1 METGPHDLRTSTRGD
16 RECFDDRGSFDE
28 IAQRHRATLH
38 HLARRLAPIGV
49 EPEDIVQES
58 LIRAYRAFHQFRGDC
73 SLQSWL
79 YRITLNVIHS
89 QRTRRAADPLARLA
103 AVGSDDTSAIEAI
116 PSHEDPER
124 AFVVRR
130 AVAQALAAL
139 PRPSREILVL
149 RHLRGLEYAEIA
161 AMTGAPLGTVES
173 RLFRARRKLR
183 PLLASLDVQHTLP
196 GVHGSRD
203 SSR

>member
-1 METGPHDLRTSTRGD
+1 MEIGTHDPRPSTRGD
-16 RECFDDRGSFDE
+16 RECFDD

-38 HLARRLAPIGV
+38 HLARRLAPIGI
-49 EPEDIVQES
+49 EPDDIVQES
-58 LIRAYRAFHQFRGDC
+58 LIRAFRAFPQFRGDC

-89 QRTRRAADPLARLA
+89 QRTRRAADPLARVA
-103 AVGSDDTSAIEAI
+103 AAGADEDASPIDAI
-116 PSHEDPER
+116 PSHEDLEHL
-124 AFVVRR
+124 FVVRR

-161 AMTGAPLGTVES
+161 AVTGAPLGTVES

-183 PLLASLDVQHTLP
+183 PLLASLEAHERLP